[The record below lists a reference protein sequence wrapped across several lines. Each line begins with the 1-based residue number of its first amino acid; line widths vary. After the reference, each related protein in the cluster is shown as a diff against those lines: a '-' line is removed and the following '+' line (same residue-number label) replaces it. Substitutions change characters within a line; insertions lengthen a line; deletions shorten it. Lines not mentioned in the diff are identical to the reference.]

1 MSVEALL
8 SSADG
13 RDTRVDL
20 QSWRTL
26 RIASDQLLWID
37 LEAPTEPELDE
48 VAEAL
53 KLSTRAAASLHGTA
67 ERTGAV
73 VHDDAVEVAILTLG
87 DEPEADPTLLEILV
101 GEGWLVTRHARAIPF
116 LAAYR
121 ERIQDQREIGR
132 LQSVDLLVAILDA
145 WVDTFFAAAEAL
157 EREVDELDDAALRT
171 DRDLLA
177 RLVRMRRRI
186 ARERRLLSPHREV
199 IAEIARPDFF
209 PERFSRGAE
218 GIAGIVARLDRAAD
232 AFTMARDMLIGT
244 FDVHMTRTA
253 QRTNDVMRVL
263 TLASVILLPAVV
275 IAGVMGMNFKAPIFD
290 NPDLFYV
297 VVGVMVTLAV
307 GTLIFARWKRWL

>member
-13 RDTRVDL
+13 RDARVDL
-20 QSWRTL
+20 QAWRTL
-26 RIASDQLLWID
+26 KIASDQLLWVD
-37 LEAPTEPELDE
+37 LEAPSKSELDE
-48 VAEAL
+48 VSEAL
-53 KLSTRAAASLHGTA
+53 KLSQRAAASLHAEA

-87 DEPEADPTLLEILV
+87 AEPEDSPTLLEILV

-145 WVDTFFAAAEAL
+145 WVDAFFSAAEAL

-209 PERFSRGAE
+209 PERFSNGAE
-218 GIAGIVARLDRAAD
+218 GIGGIVARLDRAAD
-232 AFTMARDMLIGT
+232 AFSMARDMLIGT

-290 NPDLFYV
+290 NPNMFYAV
-297 VVGVMVTLAV
+297 IGVMVALAV
-307 GTLIFARWKRWL
+307 GTLIFARSRHWL